1 MSSRDEMSLT
11 PPERAREEVTLDY
24 YMMALSVVMLLLG
37 LRQWAIILGVIPGA
51 EGGFE
56 AMSTPWK
63 LATMDLAVVDLV
75 AAVGLWQRV
84 AWGKVMWIFALVSE
98 IAFHTVF
105 IRTFGGDLLVVAF
118 HVVTFAVFVVLTVMA
133 RRQPGE

>member
-24 YMMALSVVMLLLG
+24 YMIALAVVMMLLG
-37 LRQWAIILGVIPGA
+37 LRQWAVILGVVSGA

-84 AWGKVMWIFALVSE
+84 AWGKVIWIFALVSE
-98 IAFHTVF
+98 ISFHTVF
-105 IRTFGGDLLVVAF
+105 IRTFGSDLLVVAF
-118 HVVTFAVFVVLTVMA
+118 HLVTFGIFVALTVMA
-133 RRQPGE
+133 RRQPSE

>member
-51 EGGFE
+51 GGGFE

-84 AWGKVMWIFALVSE
+84 AWGKVIWIFALVSE

-105 IRTFGGDLLVVAF
+105 ISTFGGDLLVVTF
-118 HVVTFAVFVVLTVMA
+118 HLVTFAAFVVLTIMA
-133 RRQPGE
+133 RQQPGE

>member
-11 PPERAREEVTLDY
+11 PPERGHHEVTLERY
-24 YMMALSVVMLLLG
+24 VLALAVVMMLLG
-37 LRQWAIILGVIPGA
+37 LRQWAIILGVIPGS
-51 EGGFE
+51 GGMFE

-75 AAVGLWQRV
+75 ASVGLWLRV
-84 AWGKVMWIFALVSE
+84 AWGKVIWIFALVSE

-105 IRTFGGDLLVVAF
+105 IRTFGGDLLIVAF
-118 HVVTFAVFVVLTVMA
+118 HLVTFAVFVVLTIMA
-133 RRQPGE
+133 RRPPEE

>member
-1 MSSRDEMSLT
+1 MASRDGMSLT
-11 PPERAREEVTLDY
+11 PPERAREEVMLDY
-24 YMMALSVVMLLLG
+24 YLTALAVAMMLLG
-37 LRQWAIILGVIPGA
+37 LKQWAIILGVIPGA
-51 EGGFE
+51 DGMFE

-84 AWGKVMWIFALVSE
+84 AWGKVIWIFALVSE

-118 HVVTFAVFVVLTVMA
+118 HVVTFAAFVVLTIMA
-133 RRQPGE
+133 RRQPVE